1 MSLLNTASPWN
12 NSQPNKRVSSIRKTI
27 KNNRKPDNADE
38 ITNTN
43 INESNIQSH
52 TNDFT
57 LTTIEDMQNIKE
69 DRNSKVN
76 DLLNKITELDNDTS
90 ENMLGNFTP
99 IEPPMTNLKKDIE
112 SVDTT
117 PDYIA
122 AKYNY
127 GDSSNQFKTENTDF
141 ANNNNDSMKLNNYST
156 MYDPPKELSKTP
168 YYSKMGIGN
177 DSLIDKINYMIHM
190 MEEQQNEKTNNI
202 TEEFILYTFLGVFII
217 FVVDSFNRTAKYTR

>member
-12 NSQPNKRVSSIRKTI
+12 NNQTNKRVSTIRKTI

-38 ITNTN
+38 LHNTN
-43 INESNIQSH
+43 SNDNIIPSH
-52 TNDFT
+52 TNNFT
-57 LTTIEDMQNIKE
+57 LTTVEDMQNIKE

-76 DLLNKITELDNDTS
+76 ELLNKITELDNES
-90 ENMLGNFTP
+90 PENKLGDFKP
-99 IEPPMTNLKKDIE
+99 IEPPMLNLKKDIE
-112 SVDTT
+112 STDST
-117 PDYIA
+117 PEYIA
-122 AKYNY
+122 TKYNY
-127 GDSSNQFKTENTDF
+127 GDSANQFKTENTEF
-141 ANNNNDSMKLNNYST
+141 VNNNSDSMKLNNYST
-156 MYDPPKELSKTP
+156 IYEPPKEVIKAP
-168 YYSKMGIGN
+168 YYSQMGIGN

>member
-38 ITNTN
+38 ITNT
-43 INESNIQSH
+43 NIQSH

-90 ENMLGNFTP
+90 ENNLGNFTP
-99 IEPPMTNLKKDIE
+99 IEPPMTNLKKDLE
-112 SVDTT
+112 SVDTI

-127 GDSSNQFKTENTDF
+127 GDSSNQFKTENTEF
-141 ANNNNDSMKLNNYST
+141 ANNNNDSKMTAASNINIGYSYQVCYQCT
-156 MYDPPKELSKTP
+156 A
-168 YYSKMGIGN
+168 
-177 DSLIDKINYMIHM
+177 
-190 MEEQQNEKTNNI
+190 
-202 TEEFILYTFLGVFII
+202 LG
-217 FVVDSFNRTAKYTR
+217 